1 MMAEPPE
8 RYHADMRLP
17 VVSAALVVAALPVAL
32 PVAAAGPSFDCG
44 RAEAGSIETQV
55 CASPELAALDRQ
67 LAEVYAA
74 ARAKAKN
81 EHPPTLAAEQRGWIK
96 GRNDCWKADDKP
108 TCVRDAYRLR
118 IAELQAR
125 YRLLPGRGPVF
136 YVCDGQPANE
146 VVATFFATD
155 PPSAVVERGDRT
167 SMMFLQPA
175 ASGARYAGGNG
186 SLWEHQGQARVVWG
200 HGAPEMTCRV
210 RR

>member
-1 MMAEPPE
+1 MAEPAQG
-8 RYHADMRLP
+8 YHAGMRQTILTAAL
-17 VVSAALVVAALPVAL
+17 VSAALPA
-32 PVAAAGPSFDCG
+32 AAAGPSFDCG
-44 RAEAGSIETQV
+44 RVEPGSIEAQV
-55 CASPELAALDRQ
+55 CASPDLAALDRQ
-67 LAEVYAA
+67 LAAVYAA

-81 EHPPTLAAEQRGWIK
+81 EHPLTLAAEQRGWIK
-96 GRNDCWKADDKP
+96 GRNDCWKADDKA

-155 PPSAVVERGDRT
+155 PPSALVERGDRT

-175 ASGARYAGGNG
+175 ASGARYAGGNE
-186 SLWEHQGQARVVWG
+186 SLWEHHGEARVVWG
-200 HGAPEMTCRV
+200 YGAQEMTCAL